1 MVGFFVNVSRQTKVF
16 FLQCRNFFKKLYAGI
31 KEKKFLKEKC
41 LILWQQ
47 SSQSFFWFNL
57 IRSREEVGR
66 GNGVGHVS
74 GGTCVGG
81 PIARRQRNPANIHA
95 THSSCLPGDS
105 RDPGHRS

>member
-1 MVGFFVNVSRQTKVF
+1 MLKYSYFPHQFLRNSGCFFVNVSRQPKVF

-66 GNGVGHVS
+66 GGEGGGGVG
-74 GGTCVGG
+74 GGEGVEVV
-81 PIARRQRNPANIHA
+81 A
-95 THSSCLPGDS
+95 TV
-105 RDPGHRS
+105 